1 MLTREEVHR
10 YTAMKGNKTLMGAYM
25 QSLYWKYSFEM
36 NFLFYF
42 LLAIL
47 DELTFCKVV
56 TKDLNGCSTKDK
68 KKKKKTDKS
77 RAERLKIKHI
87 IVSLWQDSRGVPRV
101 IAHSNIWRNWTGN
114 KGWRLV
120 TAGFG
125 EAIWRNWVDNTERV
139 SHFTHGKHMIRS
151 VSYIY
156 KCWFCLFK
164 YI

>member
-68 KKKKKTDKS
+68 KKKKKNRQVEGRKVED
-77 RAERLKIKHI
+77 
-87 IVSLWQDSRGVPRV
+87 
-101 IAHSNIWRNWTGN
+101 
-114 KGWRLV
+114 
-120 TAGFG
+120 
-125 EAIWRNWVDNTERV
+125 
-139 SHFTHGKHMIRS
+139 
-151 VSYIY
+151 
-156 KCWFCLFK
+156 
-164 YI
+164 